1 MDLKVALRIKYGLQN
16 DPTDEQV
23 QQWANSTRI
32 AIAQGESAESAGR
45 VAAYRNFSDVGTV
58 KYAAEADTIT
68 SLLDEVKK
76 RGGR

>member
-1 MDLKVALRIKYGLQN
+1 MDLKVALRIKYGLSN

-23 QQWANSTRI
+23 QQWANAARNSI
-32 AIAQGESAESAGR
+32 ARGESAEAAGY

-68 SLLDEVKK
+68 SLLEEVKK